1 MKLTSARMWPLQ
13 LTGRAVRAHGRPILL
28 MALAGMV
35 SVGAAYAADVPDP
48 TAKIESGAGP
58 VVASLDDGTRKQIT
72 GFVIEFVRENAG
84 HPFPEE
90 VLEAVVELTETPDG
104 WVQPREGEPVKQIR
118 LADVGALSNQWFFD
132 SALPEISQAVV
143 RRLQELGLIGVYV
156 EPDPEQI
163 RVEDEVVVD
172 KRPEGVTTLTLQV
185 TTGVVTSLRTVGLGE
200 RLPEDQT
207 VDNKVHQ
214 RIKDRSPVYPNDGQ
228 RVQSDLLRRDLI
240 DDYVFRLNRHPG
252 RRADVAVAAAGDEP
266 GGVALDYVVTENR
279 PWMLFAQV
287 SNTGTRA
294 NESDIRQRF
303 GFIHNQLTNNDD
315 IFTVDFMT
323 GSFKDIYSVN
333 ASYGRPFFDSERLRW
348 KVFGSWYE
356 YDASTVG
363 LLGAEFS
370 GEGYTVGAEMVGNF
384 YQDRDLFIDAVG
396 GVRWEHVETDND
408 FINDNGNEDFFI
420 PYVGLRLERVRQSEQ
435 TFAGLTAEF
444 NVPGIAGTNDG
455 VELDRLGRTDSDND
469 WITLFYDASHSFYL
483 EPVFSK
489 KYEDEMTLA
498 HELALS
504 VRGQWSLGS
513 RLVPN
518 QQGVIG
524 GLYTVRGYPESIAAG
539 DSIIVGTLE
548 YRYHVPKGM
557 MVSEKPG
564 QLAGTPFR
572 WQPQYQF
579 GYVDWDLILKAFID
593 VGRTHVNDRFSF
605 ESNETLVG
613 AGVGL
618 ELALTRRLNGRVDF
632 GFPLRDFDDPGGND
646 NDVDVG
652 DWAIHWVVTVIF

>member
-1 MKLTSARMWPLQ
+1 
-13 LTGRAVRAHGRPILL
+13 
-28 MALAGMV
+28 
-35 SVGAAYAADVPDP
+35 
-48 TAKIESGAGP
+48 
-58 VVASLDDGTRKQIT
+58 
-72 GFVIEFVRENAG
+72 
-84 HPFPEE
+84 
-90 VLEAVVELTETPDG
+90 
-104 WVQPREGEPVKQIR
+104 
-118 LADVGALSNQWFFD
+118 
-132 SALPEISQAVV
+132 
-143 RRLQELGLIGVYV
+143 
-156 EPDPEQI
+156 
-163 RVEDEVVVD
+163 
-172 KRPEGVTTLTLQV
+172 
-185 TTGVVTSLRTVGLGE
+185 
-200 RLPEDQT
+200 
-207 VDNKVHQ
+207 
-214 RIKDRSPVYPNDGQ
+214 
-228 RVQSDLLRRDLI
+228 
-240 DDYVFRLNRHPG
+240 
-252 RRADVAVAAAGDEP
+252 
-266 GGVALDYVVTENR
+266 
-279 PWMLFAQV
+279 
-287 SNTGTRA
+287 
-294 NESDIRQRF
+294 
-303 GFIHNQLTNNDD
+303 
-315 IFTVDFMT
+315 
-323 GSFKDIYSVN
+323 
-333 ASYGRPFFDSERLRW
+333 
-348 KVFGSWYE
+348 
-356 YDASTVG
+356 
-363 LLGAEFS
+363 
-370 GEGYTVGAEMVGNF
+370 MVGNF

-455 VELDRLGRTDSDND
+455 VELDRLGRTESDND

-504 VRGQWSLGS
+504 VRGQWSFGS